1 MSLIEWS
8 EQFLTGHPVIDHQHQ
23 ALFEQINELER
34 AAIMGCSEAEL
45 FRLAEQVRLSTQEH
59 FRCEEQM
66 MMEQHFPG
74 LEAHRQEHQEI
85 LRNGEALMEQYQHG
99 NARLSET
106 IPSSLRSWALQHI
119 LDEDLQLAEF
129 MRQRARH

>member
-8 EQFLTGHPVIDHQHQ
+8 ERFLTGHPVIDHQHQ
-23 ALFEQINELER
+23 ALFEQINELEQ
-34 AAIMGCSEAEL
+34 AAIMGCSEVEL

-59 FRCEEQM
+59 FRCEEQL
-66 MMEQHFPG
+66 MMEQGFPG
-74 LEAHRQEHQEI
+74 LEAHRKEHQEI
-85 LRNGEALMEQYQHG
+85 LRNGEALMEQCQSS
-99 NARLSET
+99 NVRLSET